1 MMQAHFL
8 SALFPS
14 TAQARAAAERLERQ
28 GAVRLSIETESESA
42 PQPVRP
48 LRPWSDWILFALV
61 TAFMFVLSFAVLC
74 VPGLGYALALVA
86 LVTLMRVR
94 PSEIEH
100 RLLVR
105 DETLHFGG
113 AVLNVSPGPLRS
125 QGIIR

>member
-1 MMQAHFL
+1 MIHSRFL

-14 TAQARAAAERLERQ
+14 AAQAREAAEMLKRH
-28 GAVRLSIETESESA
+28 GAVLLSIETESRSA

-48 LRPWSDWILFALV
+48 FHPWPDGVTFAAVAVL
-61 TAFMFVLSFAVLC
+61 MFLLAFAVLF
-74 VPGLGYALALVA
+74 VPGLGCLFALVA

-105 DETLHFGG
+105 DQALHSGG
-113 AVLNVSPGPLRS
+113 AVLNV
-125 QGIIR
+125 